1 MIKLATLNKKAMISY
16 DSNSKLMYATTVLL
30 LFACS
35 VFLVFE
41 TTARKYRYER
51 SVILTNSNHLLKTY
65 FEEQGL
71 NSVKNYE
78 LGLASE
84 DDILQELINRAI
96 YRNKQLDR
104 WNKNMSEYEEFID
117 GRTKEVE
124 YNLKNY
130 IEFLR
135 YTIFSFA
142 LSFIALIIYRTRN
155 TSNNY
160 R

>member
-1 MIKLATLNKKAMISY
+1 
-16 DSNSKLMYATTVLL
+16 
-30 LFACS
+30 ACS

-41 TTARKYRYER
+41 TTARKYIYER
-51 SVILTNSNHLLKTY
+51 SVILTNSKDHNHLLKTY

-71 NSVKNYE
+71 NSVKYDYE

-84 DDILQELINRAI
+84 DDILQELVNRAI

-104 WNKNMSEYEEFID
+104 MNKNMSEYEEFID

-124 YNLKNY
+124 YNLNDY

-155 TSNNY
+155 ISNN
-160 R
+160 

>member
-1 MIKLATLNKKAMISY
+1 MQ
-16 DSNSKLMYATTVLL
+16 L
-30 LFACS
+30 LFYYFS
-35 VFLVFE
+35 LVVFLVFE

-51 SVILTNSNHLLKTY
+51 SVILTNSKDHNHLLKTY

-71 NSVKNYE
+71 NSVKNDYE

-84 DDILQELINRAI
+84 DNILQELINRNI
-96 YRNKQLDR
+96 YSNKQLDR
-104 WNKNMSEYEEFID
+104 MNKNMSEYEEFID

-124 YNLKNY
+124 YNLNDY

-155 TSNNY
+155 ISNN
-160 R
+160 